1 MTQADLSPFTVVK
14 KIGYLVMRTCAA
26 LSLLLGLAVRA
37 DALDSLMVRNLSV
50 GGFVDAYYVYDIAKP
65 PSRDRSFT
73 TQPLRHN
80 EFNLNLGLID
90 LKYASE
96 KAHGRVALQT
106 GTYVQSNYAAEPGL
120 LQNIHEASAGFS
132 PDGAWWF
139 DMGIFASHIGC
150 ESAISRD
157 NYNYSRSLMAEY
169 SPYYEAGL
177 RLSGPVSPKATL
189 GLLVVNGWQ
198 NIRETNGDK
207 AVGTQLQVKPNDAVL
222 FNWSTFI
229 GNEAPDNVAK
239 QTRIFN
245 DFYVQARLAKDVESF
260 FMFDVG
266 FQKRPTGG
274 YARWY
279 SPALVMRFTVSP
291 SVKIGTRVEYYADR
305 EQVIVATGTPN
316 GFQTFGASV
325 NLDYAVSDNFL
336 FRVEGRGFRSKD
348 RVFPSSKG
356 PRDTDGF
363 VTMSFALSL

>member
-1 MTQADLSPFTVVK
+1 MKTFAVLALLFGLTVH
-14 KIGYLVMRTCAA
+14 
-26 LSLLLGLAVRA
+26 A
-37 DALDSLMVRNLSV
+37 DALDSLAVKNFSV
-50 GGFVDAYYVYDIAKP
+50 GGFVDAYYAYDVAKP

-80 EFNLNLGLID
+80 EFNLNLALVD
-90 LKYASE
+90 LKYVSD
-96 KAHGRVALQT
+96 KTHGRVALQT

-132 PDGAWWF
+132 PSGSWWL
-139 DMGIFASHIGC
+139 DAGIFASHIGC

-169 SPYYEAGL
+169 SPYYEAGV

-189 GLLVVNGWQ
+189 GLLVLNGWQ

-207 AVGTQLQVKPNDAVL
+207 AVGTQLQIKPSDAVL
-222 FNWSTFI
+222 VNWSTFI
-229 GNEAPDNVAK
+229 GNEAPDSAAT

-245 DFYVQARLAKDVESF
+245 DFYVQARLARGVEAY

-274 YARWY
+274 YARWV
-279 SPALVMRFTVSP
+279 SPALVMRFTASP
-291 SVKIGTRVEYYADR
+291 SVKIGARVEYYADR

-325 NLDYAVSDNFL
+325 NIDYAVSDNFL
-336 FRVEGRGFRSKD
+336 FRVEGRGFQSKD
-348 RVFPSSKG
+348 RVYPSSKG